1 MADGFTLDWQ
11 GSSVLSKTRKAQ
23 VEGVNEIAV
32 ACVQEA
38 GKVPPH
44 PFQYGIA
51 VGSLKAEPAKVQGTR
66 VSALW
71 GSFDV
76 DYYIWL
82 ELRGNMLR
90 NSADKNYPKLAEA
103 IKKRMK

>member
-1 MADGFTLDWQ
+1 MADGYTLDWK

-32 ACVQEA
+32 ACVAEA
-38 GKVPPH
+38 AKVPPH
-44 PFQYGIA
+44 PIKTGLA
-51 VGSLKAEPAKVQGTR
+51 VGSLKAEPAKVQGSR

-103 IKKRMK
+103 IKERMK